1 VALYHVV
8 LYHVVWL
15 LIWLMCFTWNFQKN
29 GQEAAVIES
38 PPETLQSI
46 GNLLGGPPDKYEL
59 SITNKITVRSNNPLY
74 GVIYGVIICATD
86 IQKSLLCM
94 L

>member
-1 VALYHVV
+1 MLVAL
-8 LYHVVWL
+8 
-15 LIWLMCFTWNFQKN
+15 QKN

-46 GNLLGGPPDKYEL
+46 GNLLGGPAEKYEL
-59 SITNKITVRSNNPLY
+59 SITNKITV
-74 GVIYGVIICATD
+74 CAT
-86 IQKSLLCM
+86 IYPYTTITYLLDGPYTFV